1 MRGRLRRGEVEVQEG
16 SAGVVRS
23 VEADVGGSQLY
34 RLILHFLIY
43 NFVQGQE
50 CLYKLAI
57 AELHAVV
64 QTI

>member
-1 MRGRLRRGEVEVQEG
+1 MQEG